1 MRRVCPRCGTT
12 HRDSVR
18 QCRSASP
25 RVTRRPPEGR
35 LPAMKGWIRNGAVYL
50 ATGYVLFFISERI
63 FWSTFRTGDHLGE
76 LAVTWLAYSVIA
88 CVFVN
93 VVVRFQVTTAATAAL
108 AGALYGWLT
117 EGTLVGTL
125 YGTESSAPFP
135 MSLVWTGLSWH
146 ALISV
151 LVGWHFLGNALKK
164 PRPWQALGW
173 SLLLGLYWGA
183 WAPFL
188 WRENPP
194 QIASVGDFAT
204 HALLCTLPWMLCHA
218 LLLRI
223 PTHSV
228 RPGWIGLGFSLL
240 VLAVFY
246 GAQVKTL
253 GLRPL
258 IILPALT
265 GLILG
270 LLAGTRSKRV
280 VPLDTGSGPPRPL
293 LPVLTLLATP
303 VAAVTLYAVQRSLRV
318 DGIAPIH
325 FYNAGGTLA
334 VGVIAWAVY
343 AVTRSPHPPAPS
355 L

>member
-1 MRRVCPRCGTT
+1 
-12 HRDSVR
+12 
-18 QCRSASP
+18 
-25 RVTRRPPEGR
+25 
-35 LPAMKGWIRNGAVYL
+35 MKGWIRNGAVYL
-50 ATGYVLFFISERI
+50 ATGYLLFFVSERI
-63 FWSTFRTGDHLGE
+63 FWSTFRTGDHWGE
-76 LAVTWLAYSVIA
+76 LAITWLVYSVIA
-88 CVFVN
+88 CVFLN
-93 VVVRFQVTTAATAAL
+93 VVVRFRVNTTASAAL

-151 LVGWHFLGNALKK
+151 LVGWHFLGRALQK

-173 SLLLGLYWGA
+173 ALFLGIYWGA

-194 QIASVGDFAT
+194 QVASVVDFAT
-204 HALLCTLPWMLCHA
+204 HALLCTLPWILSHA

-223 PTHSV
+223 PTHSF
-228 RPGWIGLGFSLL
+228 RPGRIGLGFSLL

-246 GAQVKTL
+246 GAQVRTL

-258 IILPALT
+258 IVLPALT
-265 GLILG
+265 GLILA
-270 LLAGTRSKRV
+270 LLGGSRSKRAA
-280 VPLDTGSGPPRPL
+280 PLETGECQPHPWPPL
-293 LPVLTLLATP
+293 LTLLATP
-303 VAAVTLYAVQRSLRV
+303 VAAVTLYAVQRSLHV

-325 FYNAGGTLA
+325 FYNAGGLLA

-343 AVTRSPHPPAPS
+343 AVTRSPHPPATS
-355 L
+355 S